1 MKMYLMSTKNKQ
13 KNVLNE
19 DLEECSNDPLTGWF
33 RDGCCNSSVNDK
45 GEHTVC
51 AIVSDKFLKF
61 SLSKGNDLITPRE
74 EFNFPGLMDG
84 DRWCLCV
91 DRWIEAYQ
99 NECAPRLVLEAT
111 NVDVLKKIDI
121 EILKKFALDIN

>member
-1 MKMYLMSTKNKQ
+1 MSEPQ
-13 KNVLNE
+13 LNVFGRALKT
-19 DLEECSNDPLTGWF
+19 CSNDPLTGFF

>member
-1 MKMYLMSTKNKQ
+1 MNKSQ
-13 KNVLNE
+13 LNVFGKVLKT
-19 DLEECSNDPLTGWF
+19 CSDDPLTGFF

-74 EFNFPGLMDG
+74 EFNFSHNIL
-84 DRWCLCV
+84 
-91 DRWIEAYQ
+91 IIHKQ
-99 NECAPRLVLEAT
+99 NQICFEKSNFET
-111 NVDVLKKIDI
+111 KYY
-121 EILKKFALDIN
+121 IL

>member
-1 MKMYLMSTKNKQ
+1 MFIKDKSV
-13 KNVLNE
+13 NVIGEKLKT
-19 DLEECSNDPLTGWF
+19 CSDKPKTGFF

>member
-1 MKMYLMSTKNKQ
+1 MKKSQL
-13 KNVLNE
+13 NVFSKTLKT
-19 DLEECSNDPLTGWF
+19 CSDDPLTGFF

-84 DRWCLCV
+84 DRWCLCA

-99 NECAPRLVLEAT
+99 NDCAPRLVLEAT
-111 NVDVLKKIDI
+111 NFDVLKKIDI

>member
-1 MKMYLMSTKNKQ
+1 MNKSQ
-13 KNVLNE
+13 LNVFGKALKT
-19 DLEECSNDPLTGWF
+19 CSNDPLTGFF

>member
-1 MKMYLMSTKNKQ
+1 
-13 KNVLNE
+13 
-19 DLEECSNDPLTGWF
+19 
-33 RDGCCNSSVNDK
+33 
-45 GEHTVC
+45 
-51 AIVSDKFLKF
+51 
-61 SLSKGNDLITPRE
+61 
-74 EFNFPGLMDG
+74 MDG

>member
-1 MKMYLMSTKNKQ
+1 MGSEMCIRDRVKIGDTPPLYSGLHQISAS
-13 KNVLNE
+13 E
-19 DLEECSNDPLTGWF
+19 DKILFFTFSISIGKELF
-33 RDGCCNSSVNDK
+33 
-45 GEHTVC
+45 
-51 AIVSDKFLKF
+51 FLKF

>member
-1 MKMYLMSTKNKQ
+1 MEKQ
-13 KNVLNE
+13 LNIFGE
-19 DLEECSNDPLTGWF
+19 PLIACSNNPLTGFF
-33 RDGCCNSSVNDK
+33 RDGCCNSSINDH

-51 AIVSDKFLKF
+51 AIVYDKFLKF
-61 SLSKGNDLITPRE
+61 SLSKGNDLVTPRK

-84 DRWCLCV
+84 DRWCLCA

-111 NVDVLKKIDI
+111 NFDVLKKIDI

>member
-1 MKMYLMSTKNKQ
+1 MNKSQ
-13 KNVLNE
+13 LNVFGKVLKT
-19 DLEECSNDPLTGWF
+19 CSDDPLTGFF
-33 RDGCCNSSVNDK
+33 RDGC
-45 GEHTVC
+45 
-51 AIVSDKFLKF
+51 
-61 SLSKGNDLITPRE
+61 SKGNDLITPRE

>member
-1 MKMYLMSTKNKQ
+1 MNKSQ
-13 KNVLNE
+13 LNVFGKVLKT
-19 DLEECSNDPLTGWF
+19 CSHDPLTGFF

>member
-1 MKMYLMSTKNKQ
+1 MSEPQ
-13 KNVLNE
+13 LNVFGRALKT
-19 DLEECSNDPLTGWF
+19 CSNDPLTGFF

-84 DRWCLCV
+84 DRWCLCL

>member
-1 MKMYLMSTKNKQ
+1 MNKSQ
-13 KNVLNE
+13 LNVFGKALKT
-19 DLEECSNDPLTGWF
+19 CSDDPLTGFF
-33 RDGCCNSSVNDK
+33 RDGCCNSSLNDK

-61 SLSKGNDLITPRE
+61 SLSKGNDLISPRE

>member
-1 MKMYLMSTKNKQ
+1 MNKSQ
-13 KNVLNE
+13 LNVFGKVLKTSS
-19 DLEECSNDPLTGWF
+19 DDPLTGFF

-61 SLSKGNDLITPRE
+61 SLSKGNDLISPRE

>member
-1 MKMYLMSTKNKQ
+1 MNKSQ
-13 KNVLNE
+13 LNVFGKALKT
-19 DLEECSNDPLTGWF
+19 CSDDPLTGFF

-61 SLSKGNDLITPRE
+61 SLSKGNDLISPRE

>member
-1 MKMYLMSTKNKQ
+1 MNKSQ
-13 KNVLNE
+13 LNVFGKVLKT
-19 DLEECSNDPLTGWF
+19 CSDDPLTGFF

-91 DRWIEAYQ
+91 DRWSEAYQ